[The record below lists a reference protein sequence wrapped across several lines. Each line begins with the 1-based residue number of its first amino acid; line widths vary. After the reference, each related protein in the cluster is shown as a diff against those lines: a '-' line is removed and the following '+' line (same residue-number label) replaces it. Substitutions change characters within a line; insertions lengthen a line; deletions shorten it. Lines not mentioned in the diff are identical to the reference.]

1 MQFTLFRRS
10 IPDEK
15 RFFPGTSVPVFTLRA
30 DCSLVAPKSDHSS
43 RLLPDRAIALA
54 ELGVAL
60 TQAQHWERAEA
71 IWTEAETVIRTIE
84 YNDERAIALAELG
97 AALAQAHQW
106 EQAKAV
112 WSEAQAVIRTIEY
125 KDERAKALRQ
135 LVITLAQAHQWE
147 QAQAVIRTF
156 ENREEGDEAL
166 TQLGAEM
173 VEVGE
178 YEQLLHLIQRS
189 CSLASTRDDAF
200 RLFPL
205 VTSFISR
212 NPELGLA
219 LHEAFT
225 WVDSF
230 MKG

>member
-54 ELGVAL
+54 GLGVAL

-106 EQAKAV
+106 EQAK
-112 WSEAQAVIRTIEY
+112 
-125 KDERAKALRQ
+125 
-135 LVITLAQAHQWE
+135 
-147 QAQAVIRTF
+147 AVIRTF

-230 MKG
+230 VKG

>member
-1 MQFTLFRRS
+1 MVELL
-10 IPDEK
+10 
-15 RFFPGTSVPVFTLRA
+15 TLRA

-84 YNDERAIALAELG
+84 YNDARA
-97 AALAQAHQW
+97 
-106 EQAKAV
+106 
-112 WSEAQAVIRTIEY
+112 R
-125 KDERAKALRQ
+125 ALRH
-135 LVITLAQAHQWE
+135 LGITLAQAHQWE
-147 QAQAVIRTF
+147 QAKAVIRTF